1 MPTPKRR
8 LVKTLLTAALFSIAN
23 FAPAIYSQQTDRS
36 QTQDG
41 PTEVIRTNTE
51 LVQTEVMVFDAKGR
65 FVDGLRPEQFELVLA
80 GTKQPVSF
88 FERITAGSQAEAAQ
102 LAAARRN
109 PANPVISA
117 NKTGPSN
124 TAAVGGTDV
133 GRVLFF
139 FLDDLHTSPASLAR
153 ARKALLRFVD
163 EQMNPNDQ
171 VAIVSSS
178 GQVGFLQQL
187 TDNPAMLHAAINR
200 LNDKFV
206 KEGYPG
212 KTQISEYMASQIE
225 DYKNKQ
231 LLAYLMEATKLEQ
244 QMGPGTRHGD
254 HRPAASYSSLPFIE
268 NRVNQINT
276 QSRLA
281 TMGTL
286 DALKG
291 LMLSSATLP
300 GRKVVVFLSDGFLV
314 SERKSGV
321 LDALEG
327 VTEAAKRSGVIVYT
341 MDLRGTSF
349 GMGSTVDVSSSNV
362 AEFSA
367 RKIGMAGEVA
377 ATQEPLKRIAEET
390 GGRAILNSNA
400 ISAGISQAI
409 SETSDYYL
417 LAWRPDSDDQRQGKL
432 RLRVIVKDRPEL
444 RVRLRNNVY
453 QPPVQSVAKANKND
467 DAKAVTAVP
476 SASSVLPA
484 TASPTSPGSSSFSF
498 SSPLPAEAQLL
509 QTLGS
514 LYPKKQLPVSLAVGY
529 LNASDGGLTL
539 KLSMQI
545 DREALDLAPESKPQ
559 QEIDVLGVAVDD
571 RGLVASFKH
580 VLTVPREAAGQDRK
594 VIWHQQLRVKPG
606 LYQVRV
612 ALRERSTGR
621 TGSAMQWIELPEDAA
636 VQFGLSSLFLG
647 ERRADDTVAASGS
660 ASPAPI
666 SAGPQAISAGQPV
679 SAGPQ
684 PISVDVDHKFARGS
698 ALRFQTYV
706 YNAARGEK
714 GPEVSIEAQV
724 LRNRQPV
731 MRIAPAKVP
740 LTNDAARL
748 PYWSE
753 IALKDLPPGYY
764 VLLLTA
770 TDHLANRT
778 ASQRVNFI
786 VE

>member
-8 LVKTLLTAALFSIAN
+8 LVQTLLTAALFASAN

-36 QTQDG
+36 QTQDA

-65 FVDGLRPEQFELVLA
+65 FVDGLKPEQFEIVL
-80 GTKQPVSF
+80 GGMKQPVSF

-109 PANPVISA
+109 PAKTVNPVNSGSPGTSA
-117 NKTGPSN
+117 NKNGPAN
-124 TAAVGGTDV
+124 AAAVGATDV

-178 GQVGFLQQL
+178 GQIGFLQQL
-187 TDNPAMLHAAINR
+187 TDNPAVLRAAIGR

-225 DYKNKQ
+225 DYKNRQ
-231 LLAYLMEATKLEQ
+231 LLAYLMEATKVEQ

-268 NRVNQINT
+268 NRINQINT

-281 TMGTL
+281 TIGTL

-291 LMLSSATLP
+291 LMLSSSALP
-300 GRKVVVFLSDGFLV
+300 GRKVLVFLSDGFLV

-321 LDALEG
+321 LEALEG

-341 MDLRGTSF
+341 MDLRGTAF

-400 ISAGISQAI
+400 IGAGISQAI

-417 LAWRPDSDDQRQGKL
+417 LAWRPDSDEQRQGKQ
-432 RLRVIVKDRPEL
+432 RLQVTVKDRPEL

-453 QPPVQSVAKANKND
+453 QSPVQSVAKANKND
-467 DAKAVTAVP
+467 DAKPVTV
-476 SASSVLPA
+476 ASSVSPA
-484 TASPTSPGSSSFSF
+484 AASPT
-498 SSPLPAEAQLL
+498 LPA
-509 QTLGS
+509 
-514 LYPKKQLPVSLAVGY
+514 
-529 LNASDGGLTL
+529 
-539 KLSMQI
+539 
-545 DREALDLAPESKPQ
+545 
-559 QEIDVLGVAVDD
+559 
-571 RGLVASFKH
+571 
-580 VLTVPREAAGQDRK
+580 
-594 VIWHQQLRVKPG
+594 
-606 LYQVRV
+606 
-612 ALRERSTGR
+612 
-621 TGSAMQWIELPEDAA
+621 
-636 VQFGLSSLFLG
+636 
-647 ERRADDTVAASGS
+647 S
-660 ASPAPI
+660 ASPAVTSPLPGR
-666 SAGPQAISAGQPV
+666 STVAPNPRFALSKKATAGG
-679 SAGPQ
+679 
-684 PISVDVDHKFARGS
+684 ARGW
-698 ALRFQTYV
+698 L
-706 YNAARGEK
+706 
-714 GPEVSIEAQV
+714 
-724 LRNRQPV
+724 
-731 MRIAPAKVP
+731 
-740 LTNDAARL
+740 
-748 PYWSE
+748 
-753 IALKDLPPGYY
+753 
-764 VLLLTA
+764 
-770 TDHLANRT
+770 
-778 ASQRVNFI
+778 SQC
-786 VE
+786 E